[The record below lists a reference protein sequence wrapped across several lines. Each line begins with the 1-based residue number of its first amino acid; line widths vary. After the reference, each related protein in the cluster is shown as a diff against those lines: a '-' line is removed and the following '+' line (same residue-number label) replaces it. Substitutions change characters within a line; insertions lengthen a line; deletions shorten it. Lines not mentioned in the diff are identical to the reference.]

1 MLKIE
6 NQISIFMCVKLFKDC
21 LYIGRYKNLLQVNF
35 VGPLG
40 LELVGFLQFSLRKRN
55 LKSSWPFE
63 FDLMSSVCLLKK
75 KN

>member
-35 VGPLG
+35 IGPLDP
-40 LELVGFLQFSLRKRN
+40 ELVGFLQFSLRKRN
-55 LKSSWPFE
+55 LKSGWPFE
-63 FDLMSSVCLLKK
+63 FDLLCLVFVC
-75 KN
+75 